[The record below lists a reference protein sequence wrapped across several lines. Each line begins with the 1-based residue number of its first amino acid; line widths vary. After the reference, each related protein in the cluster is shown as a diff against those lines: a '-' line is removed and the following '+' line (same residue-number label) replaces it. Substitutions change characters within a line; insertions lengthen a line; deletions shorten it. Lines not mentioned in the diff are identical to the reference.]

1 MQNSKWED
9 TEELE
14 ESLFGVKCHRVPG
27 VSLFSGMTQSLPLAV
42 S

>member
-14 ESLFGVKCHRVPG
+14 ESLFGAKCQRLPG
-27 VSLFSGMTQSLPLAV
+27 VSGVVQSLPRK
-42 S
+42 